1 MKNTTLVALATF
13 LCWNLSVATAS
24 DKMARANYLSVF
36 EDTTKMPPKDWQ
48 LLDATLDKIR
58 GVSSERAYEQLLKN
72 KKGKPV
78 IVAVID
84 SGVDIEH
91 EDLKDIIWV
100 NEKEI
105 PGNGIDD
112 DGNGYVDDVYGWNFI
127 GGKNGEHVNQD
138 TYELTR
144 EYVKFKNKWEGK
156 STSGL
161 SKEEQ
166 AELAYYQEIKA
177 KFQEKKQ
184 EYQQGF
190 ANYQTFLENFK
201 TASRLIAAYLD
212 VEEEELDGSMLAMVN
227 SSDEKIKRSVALLSY
242 AFEVGLTMEQL
253 EEGVKYFTD
262 QVKYSYNEAFDP
274 RHIVGDDYE
283 DLTNR
288 FYGNNDVKGPD
299 AEHGTHVAG
308 IIAASRANDLGMQ
321 GIADQVRIMAIR
333 AVPNG
338 DERDKDVANAIRYA
352 VDNGAKI
359 INMSFG
365 KAYSP
370 QKAYVDEAIRYA
382 ESKGV
387 LLIHAA
393 GNDAKNLDK
402 EPNFPNRRLIGAKK
416 EASNWLE
423 IGASSWGDEMNFV
436 GDFSNYGKKSVDLF
450 APGVDIFSTI
460 PGNGYKSNSGTSMAA
475 PVVSGVAALLMSYYP
490 ELSVDQVRSILI
502 RSTVKYENLKI
513 KKPGGGAE
521 EAPDEMVKFSELSI
535 TGGLINAYEAL
546 KMAEAISLKGKKK

>member
-1 MKNTTLVALATF
+1 
-13 LCWNLSVATAS
+13 
-24 DKMARANYLSVF
+24 
-36 EDTTKMPPKDWQ
+36 
-48 LLDATLDKIR
+48 
-58 GVSSERAYEQLLKN
+58 
-72 KKGKPV
+72 
-78 IVAVID
+78 
-84 SGVDIEH
+84 
-91 EDLKDIIWV
+91 
-100 NEKEI
+100 
-105 PGNGIDD
+105 
-112 DGNGYVDDVYGWNFI
+112 
-127 GGKNGEHVNQD
+127 VNQD